1 MKRLWLFFALLIA
14 GLGGY
19 AYASTNNVLAI
30 ENLQSPTNPTETER
44 AILKQAASEF
54 GIMYTELLSMFQHGE
69 ATIEDLGDGT
79 HEVTAHLDGGDVLVA
94 IIDSAL

>member
-30 ENLQSPTNPTETER
+30 ENLQSPINPTETER
-44 AILKQAASEF
+44 AILKKAAPEF
-54 GIMYTELLSMFQHGE
+54 GIMYTELLSQFQHGE
-69 ATIEDLGDGT
+69 ATIEDLGDGIY
-79 HEVTAHLDGGDVLVA
+79 EVTAIAFDGVLTA
-94 IIDSAL
+94 ILIDSL